1 MQSVPARINDL
12 AILAAVLPRCGGS
25 GSEIQLHD
33 RYITVTRPYHL
44 VGSFPG
50 RQEVLEAGRVN
61 AMSQHNFAGRG
72 FYLAVPSLILGL
84 VTGCAGDRAASGDE
98 LRGAVHIDG
107 SSTVYPVTEAVV
119 EEFQAAHRGVRVAV
133 GVSGTGGGFE
143 KFCAGEAEIA
153 DASRAIKPSEL
164 ERCRSHGVDPVGY
177 PIAVDG
183 LSVVVNPA
191 NEFVSCLTVD
201 ELRRIWEPGSG
212 VETWRDVRPEWPE
225 QRIDLYGP
233 GVDSGT
239 FDYFTERIV
248 GEEDASRP
256 DYAASE
262 DDNVLVSGVA
272 GDRFALGY
280 FGHHYY
286 VENSDVLKLVAIDAG
301 DGCVLPSAE
310 TIRSGEYSP
319 LTRPLYVFVDR
330 PQLDR
335 EEVVAFLRYYVENA
349 SRLAPAV
356 GYVALP
362 DSAYE
367 EVLSAIG

>member
-1 MQSVPARINDL
+1 
-12 AILAAVLPRCGGS
+12 
-25 GSEIQLHD
+25 
-33 RYITVTRPYHL
+33 
-44 VGSFPG
+44 
-50 RQEVLEAGRVN
+50 
-61 AMSQHNFAGRG
+61 MSQHIFARHSS
-72 FYLAVPSLILGL
+72 YLIVSWLLVGL
-84 VTGCAGDRAASGDE
+84 VSGCAGDRAGGGE
-98 LRGAVHIDG
+98 GLRGAVHIDG
-107 SSTVYPVTEAVV
+107 SSTVYPITEAVV
-119 EEFQAAHRGVRVAV
+119 EEFQAAQRGVRVAV

-143 KFCAGEAEIA
+143 KFCAGEAEVA

-177 PIAVDG
+177 QIALDG

-201 ELRRIWEPGSG
+201 ELRRIWEPGSR
-212 VETWRDVRPEWPE
+212 VKTWRDVRPEWPE

-239 FDYFTERIV
+239 FDYFTESIV

-272 GDRFALGY
+272 GDRFGLGY
-280 FGHHYY
+280 FGHGYY
-286 VENSDVLKLVAIDAG
+286 VENSEALKLVAIDAG

-310 TIRSGEYSP
+310 TIVRGDYRP

-330 PQLDR
+330 PQLAR
-335 EEVVAFLRYYVENA
+335 AEVVAFLRYYVENA
-349 SRLAPAV
+349 SRLASAV
-356 GYVALP
+356 GYVARP

-367 EVLSAIG
+367 ELLNTIG